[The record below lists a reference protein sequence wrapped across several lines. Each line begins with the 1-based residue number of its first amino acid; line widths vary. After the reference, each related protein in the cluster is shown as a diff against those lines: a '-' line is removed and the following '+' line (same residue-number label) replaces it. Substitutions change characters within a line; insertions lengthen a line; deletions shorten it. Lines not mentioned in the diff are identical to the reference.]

1 MEVSA
6 MKRWLPFLIV
16 SACALLGCAPATAPS
31 LPLTTPVPNG
41 PQEYRVVPVRW
52 MESTVVTY
60 DMQDFRETQLGDE
73 VNTSQS
79 RHVLQM
85 RVVERAAQG
94 IVRVRFAL
102 DGAEFGQ
109 VRFDEQGRVV
119 DATPTDPAYT
129 ALFHAM
135 VQLAG
140 SAALREY
147 ASTTFR
153 QGEPVRVSLPSAAF
167 AQALPSEF
175 QAGLAESVPMEMTYV
190 GYVRLGDS
198 VAAVIT
204 TKAANLLKNPICGP
218 ARNGAAEVCLTEF
231 RLDGAEYRDPASGH
245 LIAEHSVGTATGRV
259 DGRSLRVRT
268 IIQKTLDRRQSS
280 GL

>member
-1 MEVSA
+1 
-6 MKRWLPFLIV
+6 MKRWIPFLIV
-16 SACALLGCAPATAPS
+16 TGCALVGCAPAVVPHV
-31 LPLTTPVPNG
+31 PPTTPVSNS

-52 MESTVVTY
+52 LENTVLTY

-73 VNTSQS
+73 VKTSQN
-79 RHVLQM
+79 RYVFQM

-94 IVRVRFAL
+94 PVRVRFAL

-109 VRFDEQGRVV
+109 VRFDEQGRVL

-153 QGEPVRVSLPSAAF
+153 QGEPVRVSLPAAAF
-167 AQALPSEF
+167 AQALPPEF
-175 QAGLAESVPMEMTYV
+175 QSGLAERVAMELTYV
-190 GYVRLGDS
+190 GHVRLGDS

-204 TKAANLLKNPICGP
+204 MNAANLLQSPICGP
-218 ARNGAAEVCLTEF
+218 AQNRTAEVCLTEY
-231 RLDGAEYRDPASGH
+231 RLDGTEYRDPASGH
-245 LIAEHSVGTATGRV
+245 LIAEHSVGTAMGRV
-259 DGRSLRVRT
+259 GGRSLRVRT

-280 GL
+280 GW